1 MESTSVTDDCL
12 IRRLIITKKPPDFLW
27 CMTNLQFCLSAWMGS
42 KCVSQPDQ
50 NAVQSLT
57 MFLLNSSNPIAFFLG
72 LGVQIILCGQR
83 ISSSMH
89 LKPDVIAHALHGII
103 TKNVRSDEQILIFV
117 TACMAKEGLCLDL
130 RETEETTTLRRFFDE
145 IIAINTL
152 PLQPSNELREY
163 ARLRFQMFNHRS
175 SMRLAF
181 PALINIRLV
190 LHDIEAWV
198 AEASKPEG
206 LSENDTV
213 RKLSEN
219 IASTAGFLRLLT
231 RDLWVES
238 PEALRCITEKF
249 NLYGQMVMVSQGL
262 EMGNGIGQLSAFYD
276 SLSVFRQ
283 SLKRQIEDMG
293 IFGTDG
299 REAP

>member
-1 MESTSVTDDCL
+1 
-12 IRRLIITKKPPDFLW
+12 
-27 CMTNLQFCLSAWMGS
+27 
-42 KCVSQPDQ
+42 
-50 NAVQSLT
+50 
-57 MFLLNSSNPIAFFLG
+57 
-72 LGVQIILCGQR
+72 
-83 ISSSMH
+83 MH